1 MGSKSERDWHLLL
14 FRKSLL
20 KQAKWKSI
28 MAMLPPMQGRTGL
41 DIGSDN
47 GVLSLFLREQ
57 GGEWQ
62 SADSGP
68 RAVAA
73 ISRLLGEDVAD
84 VSSGELPY
92 SNEAFDC
99 VVIIDMLEH
108 LEDDAGFI
116 KECHRVLKPS
126 GKLIVNVPHLKRFSF
141 VRLLRRVLGLSDAE
155 HGHLR
160 PGYTRYQLFHVLKDG
175 FDVET
180 SSTYS
185 RVLVETLDTCIRFAV
200 KVAGGADGDGE
211 KGMIMDEESFAKM
224 GKLFRIYSLLYPLFW
239 IASKLDYLLF
249 FTSGHYLIARAR
261 RRLWIPRRTPVL
273 KDGRSIADAAL
284 NTKIGSANPF

>member
-1 MGSKSERDWHLLL
+1 MSAKNEKDWHLRL
-14 FRKSLL
+14 FGKSLL
-20 KQAKWKSI
+20 KQAKWKAIS
-28 MAMLPPMQGRTGL
+28 AMLPPMQGRTGL

-57 GGEWQ
+57 GGEWR
-62 SADSGP
+62 SADSGR
-68 RAVAA
+68 RAIAA
-73 ISRLLGEDVAD
+73 IGRLLDEDVAD
-84 VSSGELPY
+84 VSSGKLPY
-92 SNEAFDC
+92 AREEFDC

-141 VRLLRRVLGLSDAE
+141 VRLLRRVLGLTDAE

-160 PGYTRYQLFHVLKDG
+160 PGYTRHQLFDVLKDG

-185 RVLVETLDTCIRFAV
+185 RVLVETLDTCMRFAA
-200 KVAGGADGDGE
+200 KVSGGAEGHGE
-211 KGMIMDEESFAKM
+211 KGMVMDEESFSKI

-239 IASKLDYLLF
+239 LASRLDCLLF
-249 FTSGHYLIARAR
+249 FTSGHYLVARAR

-284 NTKIGSANPF
+284 NTRIGSANPF